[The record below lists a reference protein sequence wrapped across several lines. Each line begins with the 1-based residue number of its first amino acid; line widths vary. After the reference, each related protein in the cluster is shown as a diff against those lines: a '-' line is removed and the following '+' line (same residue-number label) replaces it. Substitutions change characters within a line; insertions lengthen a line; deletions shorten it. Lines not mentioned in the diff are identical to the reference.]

1 VATVTVRGAFD
12 SSPSGVPG
20 AAGAG
25 PVSRRPSFT
34 SRREILDLLRR
45 FAVHLETARVL
56 DDRAGRCRSP
66 HLAAVLRER
75 AETRRRMAARVRA
88 ELIRQGALDVRPRP
102 PGTGTGRRR
111 E

>member
-1 VATVTVRGAFD
+1 MTVPGAFD

-25 PVSRRPSFT
+25 PAPHRPSFT

-45 FAVHLETARVL
+45 YAVHLETARVL
-56 DDRAGRCRSP
+56 DERAGRCRRP

-88 ELIRQGALDVRPRP
+88 ELIRQGALDVRPGP
-102 PGTGTGRRR
+102 PDTGRGRGGR
-111 E
+111 

>member
-1 VATVTVRGAFD
+1 MTVRDAAE

-20 AAGAG
+20 ATGAG
-25 PVSRRPSFT
+25 PAPHRPAFT

-56 DDRAGRCRSP
+56 DERAGRCRSP

-88 ELIRQGALDVRPRP
+88 ELIRQGALDARPRP
-102 PGTGTGRRR
+102 PGTGRGGR
-111 E
+111 

>member
-1 VATVTVRGAFD
+1 MTARGAVD
-12 SSPSGVPG
+12 SSWSGVPG

-25 PVSRRPSFT
+25 SSPRRPSFT

-56 DDRAGRCRSP
+56 DERAGRCRSP
-66 HLAAVLRER
+66 HLAAILRER
-75 AETRRRMAARVRA
+75 AGTHRRMAERVRA

-102 PGTGTGRRR
+102 PDTGKGRRGR
-111 E
+111 